1 MKALSQ
7 EEIQRKLASLE
18 GWAFTTQGLHK
29 RYEMADFMSAMQL
42 VNRVADLAEAAN
54 HHPDIFISYNK
65 VAFTLTTHDAGGIT
79 EKDFVLASQIEAV
92 AP

>member
-7 EEIQRKLASLE
+7 EEIQRKLTSLE
-18 GWAFTTQGLHK
+18 GWGLTPQGLQK
-29 RYEMADFMSAMQL
+29 RYEMADFLSAMQL

-54 HHPDIFISYNK
+54 HHPDIFISFNK
-65 VAFTLTTHDAGGIT
+65 VSFTLITHDAGGIT
-79 EKDFVLASQIEAV
+79 EKDFSLASQIEAV